1 MEVQVA
7 MRNYAKRW
15 SKQDYPEFGNDFSR
29 DKIMQNSLVLTLVH
43 AAIMT
48 LPNVTLSSVLD
59 LSPLNY
65 TWNESGPVFLS
76 DF

>member
-7 MRNYAKRW
+7 MRKYANGW
-15 SKQDYPEFGNDFSR
+15 SKQDYPESSNVFSR

-59 LSPLNY
+59 LSLLNY
-65 TWNESGPVFLS
+65 TWDESGPVFLS
-76 DF
+76 EF

>member
-1 MEVQVA
+1 
-7 MRNYAKRW
+7 
-15 SKQDYPEFGNDFSR
+15 
-29 DKIMQNSLVLTLVH
+29 MQNSLVLTLVH